1 MRIQTP
7 LARARHLGSAME
19 GPEHWWMQ
27 RMTSLM
33 LIPLTLWFVASMWWL
48 VVDGGFTYEALRD
61 WLSGPISA
69 VLMLLFVGATFY
81 HLKLGMQVIAEDY
94 IIGKVARWT
103 FIIMIT
109 FGCLTGAVATLYA
122 VVAVA
127 LGG

>member
-48 VVDGGFTYEALRD
+48 VVDGGFSATHFRARPEDEA
-61 WLSGPISA
+61 
-69 VLMLLFVGATFY
+69 
-81 HLKLGMQVIAEDY
+81 
-94 IIGKVARWT
+94 
-103 FIIMIT
+103 
-109 FGCLTGAVATLYA
+109 
-122 VVAVA
+122 
-127 LGG
+127 

>member
-48 VVDGGFTYEALRD
+48 GVGGATYEAFQD

-94 IIGKVARWT
+94 IISKVARWG
-103 FIIMIT
+103 FIIMIAL
-109 FGCLTGAVATLYA
+109 GCMTGAVAALYA

-127 LGG
+127 IGG